1 MNDMAPTPGQVL
13 DSLVARFA
21 PAYDPT
27 LPFHDPKSH
36 AKKRLAAAMLIEAY
50 GPAHALSRIVSD
62 YSRYEHRLNPSGELC
77 DTLYEDMQEAWE
89 DLSDQIQQELP

>member
-1 MNDMAPTPGQVL
+1 MNAQAPSPGQVL

-27 LPFHDPKSH
+27 LPFHDPKAH

-50 GPAHALSRIVSD
+50 GPDHALSRIVSD
-62 YSRYEHRLNPSGELC
+62 YSRYEHRLNPSQELREELH
-77 DTLYEDMQEAWE
+77 DNMADAWE
-89 DLSDQIQQELP
+89 TLSHELG